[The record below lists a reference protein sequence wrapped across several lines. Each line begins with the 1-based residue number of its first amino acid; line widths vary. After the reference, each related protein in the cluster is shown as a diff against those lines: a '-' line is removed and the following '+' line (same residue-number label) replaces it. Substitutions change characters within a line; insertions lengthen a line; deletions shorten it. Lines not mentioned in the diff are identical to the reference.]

1 MHRATAAYFG
11 ALKAI
16 LVISLA
22 LMVVLVFG
30 NVVLRYLFNAGITVA
45 DELSRFCFVLVTFLG
60 AILTIRE
67 RAHLGV
73 DSVVKR
79 LPPAAQRACFG
90 VAQVLMMIPVALF
103 LQGSWQQMEI
113 NMSVR
118 SPVIGYSMGL
128 FYGIGVVFSVSVLLI
143 LASVLWRFMTG
154 RLDTT
159 ELAPATEA
167 TTAHVPEPMPRT
179 AAGGVIGMTGKEHA

>member
-1 MHRATAAYFG
+1 MHRAIRAYFG

-16 LVISLA
+16 LVVSLG

-30 NVVLRYLFNAGITVA
+30 NVLLRYLFNAGITVA

-79 LPPAAQRACFG
+79 LSPAGRRVCFG
-90 VAQVLMMIPVALF
+90 VAQVLMMIPIALF
-103 LQGSWQQMEI
+103 LQGSWEQMQI

-143 LASVLWRFMTG
+143 LASVLWRFLAG
-154 RLDTT
+154 RLD
-159 ELAPATEA
+159 EKALAPATEA
-167 TTAHVPEPMPRT
+167 SAAQGTLQPPLAG
-179 AAGGVIGMTGKEHA
+179 AGGVIGMAGKERA